1 MRVISGD
8 LGGRKLLTLEG
19 THTRPPL
26 EAIRQA
32 TFNILAND
40 IKGAKVLDLFAGSGS
55 VGIEALSRGATSV
68 DFVESFRPALKVLKQ
83 NLDDLNL
90 SQHCRVFSGKLPQ
103 ALKQNDISKSRYDL
117 VFLDPPFDAIMRGE
131 FLNLEHQLLDQ
142 LHPNSTVV
150 VRYPERF
157 PLTGEDPYF
166 ETFKE
171 RRYGIS
177 VLLFRQ
183 LKASNATS

>member
-1 MRVISGD
+1 MRVIGGD

-55 VGIEALSRGATSV
+55 VGIEALSRGAASV
-68 DFVESFRPALKVLKQ
+68 DFIESFRPALKILKQ
-83 NLDDLNL
+83 NLSELEL
-90 SQHCRVFSGKLPQ
+90 SEQCRVFSGKLPQ
-103 ALKQNDISKSRYDL
+103 ALQQHDISKSCYDL
-117 VFLDPPFDAIMRGE
+117 VFLDPPFDAIMRGQ
-131 FLNLEHQLLDQ
+131 FLNLEHQLVHQ
-142 LHPNSTVV
+142 LHSNSTVV

-157 PLTGEDPYF
+157 PLTGEDPKF
-166 ETFKE
+166 ETYKE

-177 VLLFRQ
+177 VLLFRK
-183 LKASNATS
+183 LKGT